1 MSNKTDVLSFD
12 ELARFYGL
20 SLMTWDED
28 NYASEILSENNQ
40 RIDLKLSTIFN
51 KIHEHLEDS
60 ELTDSDVFDKLES
73 LRVVARF
80 DKELAKTSPK
90 MLKVIDGYISYLQE
104 SLK

>member
-73 LRVVARF
+73 LRVVACF
-80 DKELAKTSPK
+80 DKELVKTSPK

>member
-1 MSNKTDVLSFD
+1 MKI
-12 ELARFYGL
+12 
-20 SLMTWDED
+20 
-28 NYASEILSENNQ
+28 SEILSENNQ

-73 LRVVARF
+73 LRVEACF
-80 DKELAKTSPK
+80 DKELVVTSPK